1 MKKVL
6 VAGASGYLGRY
17 VASEFKARGFS
28 VRALVRTPEKLASE
42 GPNLEPAIADI
53 VDEVF
58 TGDATDRA
66 SLKNASRGVDIVFS
80 CMGLTKPQDNV
91 TSEEIDHLGNKALLE
106 DALLH
111 GVEKF
116 IYISVYNAENM
127 LDVDVVK
134 AHEDFV
140 ADLKASGM
148 PYAVVRPT
156 GFFSDMGM
164 FFSMARSGHMFM
176 LGDGENRVNP
186 IHGADLAKVCV
197 DAAEKGGDEKEIGVG
212 GPDTFTFNETVTM
225 AFEALGKKPWITH
238 IPMWVGDAALFV
250 TGFFNKGLAGV
261 MSFAVTVSRLDTVA
275 PATGTHRLVD
285 FFRDLAAKNATKR

>member
-28 VRALVRTPEKLASE
+28 VRALVRTPEKLASA

-58 TGDATDRA
+58 TGDATDRE
-66 SLKNASRGVDIVFS
+66 SLKNAARGVDIVFS

-91 TSEEIDHLGNKALLE
+91 TSEEIDHLGNRALLE

-111 GVEKF
+111 GVGKF

-127 LDVDVVK
+127 MDVDIVK

-148 PYAVVRPT
+148 PYTVIRPI

-197 DAAEKGGDEKEIGVG
+197 DAVEGDEKEIGVG
-212 GPDTFTFNETVTM
+212 GPDIFTFNETVTM
-225 AFEALGKKPWITH
+225 AFEALGKNPWITH
-238 IPMWVGDAALFV
+238 IPLWVGDAALFV
-250 TGFFNKGLAGV
+250 TGLFNRGLAGV

-275 PATGTHRLVD
+275 PPTGTRHLGD
-285 FFRDLAAKNATKR
+285 FFRDLAAGDATER

>member
-28 VRALVRTPEKLASE
+28 VRALVRTPEKLASA

-58 TGDATDRA
+58 TGDATDRE
-66 SLKNASRGVDIVFS
+66 SLKNAARGVDIVFS

-91 TSEEIDHLGNKALLE
+91 TSEEIDHLGNRALLE

-111 GVEKF
+111 GVGKF

-127 LDVDVVK
+127 MDVDIVK

-148 PYAVVRPT
+148 PYTVIRPT

-197 DAAEKGGDEKEIGVG
+197 DAAEGDEKEIGVG
-212 GPDTFTFNETVTM
+212 GPDIFTFNETVTM
-225 AFEALGKKPWITH
+225 AFEALGKNPWITH
-238 IPMWVGDAALFV
+238 IPLWVGDAALFV
-250 TGFFNKGLAGV
+250 TGLFNRGLAGV

-275 PATGTHRLVD
+275 PPTGTRHLGD
-285 FFRDLAAKNATKR
+285 FFRDLAAGDTTER

>member
-28 VRALVRTPEKLASE
+28 VRALVRTPEKLASA

-58 TGDATDRA
+58 TGDATDRE
-66 SLKNASRGVDIVFS
+66 SLKNAARGVDIVFS

-91 TSEEIDHLGNKALLE
+91 TSEEIDHLGNRALLE

-111 GVEKF
+111 GVGKF

-127 LDVDVVK
+127 MDVDIVK

-148 PYAVVRPT
+148 PYTVIRPT

-197 DAAEKGGDEKEIGVG
+197 DAVEGDEKEIGVG
-212 GPDTFTFNETVTM
+212 GPDIFTFNETVTM
-225 AFEALGKKPWITH
+225 AFEALGKNPWITH
-238 IPMWVGDAALFV
+238 IPLWVGDAALFV
-250 TGFFNKGLAGV
+250 TGLFNRGLAGV

-275 PATGTHRLVD
+275 PPTGTRHLGD
-285 FFRDLAAKNATKR
+285 FFRDLAAGDTTER